1 MKDELTITIANWA
14 GVNTGDD
21 AIFSSLLNVLKSAV
35 SSKLTVYVLA
45 DNEKEIQ
52 RKFHS
57 VAGTA
62 PIFEY
67 YKPQHLPRVL
77 GFLRRSDLVIY
88 GGGDLIN
95 GDLCSMS
102 FLRLAKLMGV
112 PVMCCSVGA
121 LPLQSSFQRFFTR
134 RALNCMDAITVRDES
149 SKDRLQA
156 LGVDK
161 VPIQATAD
169 LAFLLLPKLDGNR
182 LLENNGH
189 SGASMTIGVNVRSQD
204 EMYYFYSTWDE
215 DKFLDTVASV
225 CNRIISDLDAHI
237 VFLPMET
244 CERKKYYHTQVFD
257 ETIGHRILGN
267 IERKDRFSMLAREYT
282 PDELKGLLSHMDLL
296 IAMRL
301 HTLLIASDQGI
312 PMVAFDYA
320 PKLHSFMSQIGR
332 EDFLVDT
339 TDLSEEGIMEKVRTA
354 LQDEGWRD
362 KERVRSLCKRS
373 QENVDVIKDVL
384 ETKEADHRKFYT
396 HLPLVPLFVASNY
409 AIDLVLAVK
418 GRSARKTKRRRRPF
432 SPVSTG
438 SEKLFNPSLIQPFM
452 VSPQVEKLFNSLK
465 SAGIV
470 SEDKAVSAEKAT
482 SLSKLPKAQCMNA
495 LAELEKM
502 GAVKKRKKNNAVDY
516 YLVKTAL

>member
-21 AIFSSLLNVLKSAV
+21 AIFSSLLNALTSAV
-35 SSKLTVYVLA
+35 PAKVTVYVLA

-52 RKFHS
+52 RKYS

-62 PIFEY
+62 PLFEY
-67 YKPQHLPRVL
+67 YKPQYLPRVL
-77 GFLRRSDLVIY
+77 GFLKRSDLVIY

-102 FLRLAKLMGV
+102 FLRLAKLLGV

-121 LPLQSSFQRFFTR
+121 LPMMSSFQRFFTR
-134 RALNCMDAITVRDES
+134 RALNSMDAISVRDES

-161 VPIQATAD
+161 VPVHATAD
-169 LAFLLLPKLDGNR
+169 LAFLLLPKLHGNR
-182 LLENNGH
+182 LLEGNGH
-189 SGASMTIGVNVRSQD
+189 NGASMTVGMNVRSQD

-215 DKFLDTVASV
+215 DRFLDTVTKV
-225 CNRIISDLDAHI
+225 CNRIIGDLDAHI

-267 IERKDRFSMLAREYT
+267 IDRKDRFSMLAREYT

-339 TDLSEEGIMEKVRTA
+339 HDLSEESIMAKVRSA

-362 KERVRSLCKRS
+362 KERVRSLYKKS
-373 QENVDVIKDVL
+373 QENVEMIKEVL
-384 ETKEADHRKFYT
+384 ETKEADRGKFWAR
-396 HLPLVPLFVASNY
+396 LPMVPVFVASNY
-409 AIDLVLAVK
+409 AIDLVQGFK
-418 GRSARKTKRRRRPF
+418 DRSARR
-432 SPVSTG
+432 
-438 SEKLFNPSLIQPFM
+438 
-452 VSPQVEKLFNSLK
+452 
-465 SAGIV
+465 A
-470 SEDKAVSAEKAT
+470 
-482 SLSKLPKAQCMNA
+482 
-495 LAELEKM
+495 
-502 GAVKKRKKNNAVDY
+502 KRKRAG
-516 YLVKTAL
+516 LVHSVPYRDRQLGP